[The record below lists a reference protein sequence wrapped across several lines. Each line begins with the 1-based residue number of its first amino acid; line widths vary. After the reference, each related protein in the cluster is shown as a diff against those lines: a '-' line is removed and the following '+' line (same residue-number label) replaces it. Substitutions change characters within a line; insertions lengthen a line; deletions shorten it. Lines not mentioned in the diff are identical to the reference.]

1 MLFCHLIAFCGKHYY
16 VPFTIENECFIICP
30 TLTIRSKGIMR
41 KNEKELI
48 AKAYEFAK
56 QQHQGEKSGHD
67 FEHIKRVF
75 ANAKTLLRKE
85 PRADKFIVEMSALL
99 HDIDD
104 RKLNPGGNKA
114 EMFLRELGLDE
125 KAVNTI
131 IETIASIDFATTGSH
146 PRLKTIEMKLLFDSD
161 KLDAIGA
168 IGICRAVLF
177 GSWVQRPLFEADCF
191 PKKDLTA
198 EEYKDLN
205 RKENNSINHFFDK
218 LLKLKNA
225 MQTETGRTE
234 AQKRHKTMVKFLYEF
249 FREQG
254 LREWIAYLTAFEQ
267 ENQ

>member
-1 MLFCHLIAFCGKHYY
+1 MRN
-16 VPFTIENECFIICP
+16 NEI
-30 TLTIRSKGIMR
+30 
-41 KNEKELI
+41 ELI

-75 ANAKTLLRKE
+75 ANAKTLLKKE

-131 IETIASIDFATTGSH
+131 IETIASIDFATTGSQ

-254 LREWIAYLTAFEQ
+254 LREWIDYLTAFEQ